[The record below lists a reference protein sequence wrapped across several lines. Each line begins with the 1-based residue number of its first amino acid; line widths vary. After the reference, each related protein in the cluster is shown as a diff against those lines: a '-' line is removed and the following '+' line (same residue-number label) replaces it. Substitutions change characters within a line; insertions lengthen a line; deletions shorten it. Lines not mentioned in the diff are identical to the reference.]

1 MKLIDSVIENNVILY
16 CLPPHTTHLL
26 QPLDILVYKPL
37 KNHFSVITDSITL
50 ASVTHGATRITVNKT
65 NFPILMKEAFEKT
78 MFINMIISGFC
89 TPGICPFNPEAIL
102 KERLMPLDDAT
113 VTVNQIQQATPSD
126 KSAKQNSVITL
137 ATS

>member
-1 MKLIDSVIENNVILY
+1 M
-16 CLPPHTTHLL
+16 
-26 QPLDILVYKPL
+26 
-37 KNHFSVITDSITL
+37 ITDSITL

-65 NFPILMKEAFEKT
+65 NFPILMKEAFEKA
-78 MFINMIISGFC
+78 MFINIISGFY

-102 KERLMPLDDAT
+102 KERLMPSDDAT

>member
-1 MKLIDSVIENNVILY
+1 M
-16 CLPPHTTHLL
+16 
-26 QPLDILVYKPL
+26 
-37 KNHFSVITDSITL
+37 ITDFITL

-78 MFINMIISGFC
+78 MFINTIISGFC